1 MSTPLATIFHGDVTL
16 EQGSDVTQFGW
27 GDININRRCIIQGV
41 ENSTTNTDGALIV
54 AGGVGISKTLNVH
67 ENLNVLYGITNLT
80 ETHIN
85 TNDGPF
91 TVTGANTATVQVGDV
106 VNIKSTGENVSVVSE
121 IASLQLYGGLNSSH
135 AVDIV
140 ASNINGGISLLSG
153 INNGGISI
161 VSGSG
166 GITETTSNGNVV
178 ITANNGTGSFNVKT
192 QSANQDLS
200 INLNGYTDSQLKI
213 ISDGNNTTRTALY
226 INTEHTNGNIQISN
240 ANGLGN
246 GSISHLTGSGG
257 YTVVT
262 NTSGQIVMTS
272 RGAGSSYIVD
282 SSGYN
287 QNMIIGLDNFTDS
300 SLILKSSGT
309 NILNTA
315 LRIQT
320 TSSTGNILID
330 QPELSVGK
338 VSINTGM
345 SGLETTTQ
353 NGGSTVITTNGASST
368 FTNSTTAD
376 NQDLNITVTGNTNSK
391 VNITSSGTN
400 SDAIYISTSLGGIRL
415 DGNSGVQIE
424 SADVT
429 NGIQIARQTSN
440 IPVHIGTANSTTTIH
455 GNLDVKGTTTT
466 IESTVVTIDDNI
478 VIVNNAPSG
487 TGNGGLAVKRYQS
500 ANDNSQGDVISDTPD
515 HSGLV
520 QNGNNTF
527 TTIHL
532 SSTASNVDDYYAGW
546 WVRITSG
553 TGQAQVRRIRSY
565 SGTTHIA
572 TIYSTL
578 DQTTVLSNPT
588 PIEGMDFSTI
598 PDNTSNYSLYPCEFV
613 MMIWDEAYD
622 EFAFVCSNLDPATN
636 SSFVHYSDLHIQD
649 LVANDITVNNING
662 SPADITTVVNLNN
675 NSTTPVTITDFPNIY
690 GVYIVFVK
698 PLEDNSRAHAV
709 FTIGRV
715 DATGIHGTSVR
726 IMSVKGVYND
736 QLDMQW
742 PLNGLPQI
750 MYRPYPNGVGGTTN
764 FKLKIVSL

>member
-106 VNIKSTGENVSVVSE
+106 VNIKSTGENISVVSE

-391 VNITSSGTN
+391 VNIASSGTN

-424 SADVT
+424 SVDVT

-500 ANDNSQGDVISDTPD
+500 ANDNSQGDVISDAPD

>member
-54 AGGVGISKTLNVH
+54 AGGVGIAKTLNVH
-67 ENLNVLYGITNLT
+67 ENLNILYGITNLT

-91 TVTGANTATVQVGDV
+91 TVTGANTATVQVGDSATFS
-106 VNIKSTGENVSVVSE
+106 STGGNVSVVSE
-121 IASLQLYGGLNSSH
+121 IASLQLYGGLNSSQ

-178 ITANNGTGSFNVKT
+178 ITANNGTAAFSVNT
-192 QSANQDLS
+192 QSVNQDLS

-213 ISDGNNTTRTALY
+213 ISAGNNTTQTALF

-246 GSISHLTGSGG
+246 GSISHFTGSGG

-315 LRIQT
+315 LQIQT

-400 SDAIYISTSLGGIRL
+400 SDAIYISTSVGGIRL
-415 DGNSGVQIE
+415 DANSGVQIE

-500 ANDNSQGDVISDTPD
+500 ANDGGQGDVISDAPD

>member
-16 EQGSDVTQFGW
+16 EQGSDVSQFGW
-27 GDININRRCIIQGV
+27 GDITINRRCIIKGV
-41 ENSTTNTDGALIV
+41 ENSTTNADGALIV
-54 AGGVGISKTLNVH
+54 AGGVGIAKTLNVH

-85 TNDGPF
+85 TDNGPF

-106 VNIKSTGENVSVVSE
+106 VNIKSINENVSIVSE
-121 IASLQLYGGLNSSH
+121 IASLQLYGGLNSSR

-140 ASNINGGISLLSG
+140 ASDVNGGISLLSG

-178 ITANNGTGSFNVKT
+178 ITANNGTGSFNVNT

-213 ISDGNNTTRTALY
+213 ISEGNNTTRTALY
-226 INTEHTNGNIQISN
+226 INTHHTNGSIQISN
-240 ANGLGN
+240 SDGLGD

-257 YTVVT
+257 YTVIT
-262 NTSGQIVMTS
+262 NTSGQISMTS

-287 QNMIIGLDNFTDS
+287 QNMIVGVDNFTDS
-300 SLILKSSGT
+300 SLILKSAGT
-309 NILNTA
+309 NVLNTA
-315 LRIQT
+315 LQIKT
-320 TSSTGNILID
+320 TSITGNISIE
-330 QPELSVGK
+330 QPLLSSGK
-338 VSINTGM
+338 VSIYTGM
-345 SGLETTTQ
+345 GGLESTTQ
-353 NGGSTVITTNGASST
+353 NGGSTVITTNAASST

-376 NQDLNITVTGNTNSK
+376 GQDLNINVTGNTNSK
-391 VNITSSGTN
+391 VNIASSGTSN
-400 SDAIYISTSLGGIRL
+400 NAVTISTSVGGILL

-424 SADVT
+424 SVDVT

-440 IPVHIGTANSTTTIH
+440 IPVHIGTTNSTTTIH
-455 GNLDVKGTTTT
+455 GHLDVKGTTTT

-500 ANDNSQGDVISDTPD
+500 ANDSAQGDVVADVPD
-515 HSGLV
+515 HSGVV
-520 QNGNNTF
+520 QNGNNTL
-527 TTIHL
+527 TAIHL
-532 SSTASNVDDYYAGW
+532 SSSASNVDDYYSGW
-546 WVRITSG
+546 WVKITGG
-553 TGQAQVRRIRSY
+553 TGQDQVRRIKSY
-565 SGTTHIA
+565 IGSTRIA

-578 DQTTVLSNPT
+578 DQTTLLSNPT
-588 PIEGMDFSTI
+588 PVEGMDFSTI
-598 PDNTSNYSLYPCEFV
+598 PDNTSTYSLYPCEFV
-613 MMIWDEAYD
+613 MMIWDETLD

-636 SSFVHYSDLHIQD
+636 TSFVHYSDLHIND
-649 LVANDITVNNING
+649 LVANDLTVNNING
-662 SPADITTVVNLNN
+662 APADITTVVNLNN
-675 NSTTPVTITDFPNIY
+675 NSTTPVTITDFPYTY
-690 GVYIVFVK
+690 GVYMIFVK
-698 PLEDNSRAHAV
+698 PLEDNSRAHAI

-715 DATGIHGTSVR
+715 DSASIHGTSIR

-742 PLNGLPQI
+742 PQNALPQI
-750 MYRPYPNGVGGTTN
+750 MYRPYPNGIGGTTN

>member
-27 GDININRRCIIQGV
+27 GDININRRCIIQGI

-54 AGGVGISKTLNVH
+54 AGGVGIAKTLNVH
-67 ENLNVLYGITNLT
+67 ENLNILYGITNLT

-91 TVTGANTATVQVGDV
+91 TVTGANTATVQVGDSATFS
-106 VNIKSTGENVSVVSE
+106 STGGNVRVISE
-121 IASLQLYGGLNSSH
+121 IASLQLYGGLNSSR
-135 AVDIV
+135 AVDII
-140 ASNINGGISLLSG
+140 ASDINGGISLLSG
-153 INNGGISI
+153 TNGGGISV

-166 GITETTSNGNVV
+166 GITETTSNGNVL
-178 ITANNGTGSFNVKT
+178 ITANNGSAAFSVNT
-192 QSANQDLS
+192 QSANQDLT

-213 ISDGNNTTRTALY
+213 ISGGNNTTQTALF

-262 NTSGQIVMTS
+262 NTSGQILMTS

-315 LRIQT
+315 LQIQT

-330 QPELSVGK
+330 QPEFSVGK

-400 SDAIYISTSLGGIRL
+400 SDAIYISTSIGGIRL
-415 DGNSGVQIE
+415 DSNSGVQIE

-440 IPVHIGTANSTTTIH
+440 IPVHIGTATSTTTIH

-553 TGQAQVRRIRSY
+553 TGQAQVRRIKSY
-565 SGTTHIA
+565 SGSTRIA

-715 DATGIHGTSVR
+715 NAIGIHGTSVR

-742 PLNGLPQI
+742 SQNGLPQI

>member
-16 EQGSDVTQFGW
+16 EQGSDVSQFGW
-27 GDININRRCIIQGV
+27 GDITINRRCIIQGE
-41 ENSTTNTDGALIV
+41 ENSTTHADGALIV
-54 AGGVGISKTLNVH
+54 AGGVGIAKTLNVH

-80 ETHIN
+80 ETHID
-85 TNDGPF
+85 TDYGSF
-91 TVTGANTATVQVGDV
+91 TVTGANTATVQVNEV
-106 VNIKSTGENVSVVSE
+106 VNIKSITKNVSVVSE
-121 IASLQLYGGLNSSH
+121 IASLQLYGGLNSSL

-140 ASNINGGISLLSG
+140 ASDVNGGISLLSG

-178 ITANNGTGSFNVKT
+178 ITANNGTGSFNVNT

-213 ISDGNNTTRTALY
+213 ISEGNNTTRTALY
-226 INTEHTNGNIQISN
+226 INTHHTNGSIQISN
-240 ANGLGN
+240 SDGLGD

-257 YTVVT
+257 YTVIT
-262 NTSGQIVMTS
+262 NTSGQISMTS

-287 QNMIIGLDNFTDS
+287 QNMVIGVDKFTDS

-309 NILNTA
+309 NVLNTA
-315 LRIQT
+315 LQIKT
-320 TSSTGNILID
+320 TSITGNISIE
-330 QPELSVGK
+330 QPLLSSGK
-338 VSINTGM
+338 VSIYTGM
-345 SGLETTTQ
+345 GGLESTTQ
-353 NGGSTVITTNGASST
+353 NGGSTVITTNAASST

-376 NQDLNITVTGNTNSK
+376 GQDLNINVTGNTNSK
-391 VNITSSGTN
+391 VNIASSGTSN
-400 SDAIYISTSLGGIRL
+400 NAVTISTSVGGIIL

-424 SADVT
+424 SVDVT

-440 IPVHIGTANSTTTIH
+440 IPVHIGTTNSTTTIH
-455 GNLDVKGTTTT
+455 GHLDVKGTTTT

-500 ANDNSQGDVISDTPD
+500 ANDSAQGDVVADVPD
-515 HSGLV
+515 HSGVV
-520 QNGNNTF
+520 QNGNNTL
-527 TTIHL
+527 TAIHL
-532 SSTASNVDDYYAGW
+532 SSSASNVDDYYSGW
-546 WVRITSG
+546 WVKITGG
-553 TGQAQVRRIRSY
+553 TGQGQVRRIKSY
-565 SGTTHIA
+565 IGSTRIA

-578 DQTTVLSNPT
+578 DQETLLSNPT
-588 PIEGMDFSTI
+588 PDEGMDFSTI
-598 PDNTSNYSLYPCEFV
+598 PDNTSTYSLYPCEFV
-613 MMIWDEAYD
+613 MMIWDETLD

-636 SSFVHYSDLHIQD
+636 TSFVHYSDLHIND
-649 LVANDITVNNING
+649 LVANDLTVNNING
-662 SPADITTVVNLNN
+662 APADITTVVNLNN
-675 NSTTPVTITDFPNIY
+675 NSTTPVTITDFPNTY
-690 GVYIVFVK
+690 GVYMIFVK
-698 PLEDNSRAHAV
+698 PLEDNSRAHAI

-715 DATGIHGTSVR
+715 DSASIHGTSIR

-742 PLNGLPQI
+742 PQNGLPQI
-750 MYRPYPNGVGGTTN
+750 MYRPYPNGIGGTTN

>member
-27 GDININRRCIIQGV
+27 GDITINRRCIIQGV
-41 ENSTTNTDGALIV
+41 ENSTTNTNGALIV
-54 AGGVGISKTLNVH
+54 AGGVGIAKTLNVH

-80 ETHIN
+80 ETHIDTDN
-85 TNDGPF
+85 GSF
-91 TVTGANTATVQVGDV
+91 TVTGANTASIQVGDV
-106 VNIKSTGENVSVVSE
+106 VNVKSTGGNVSVVSE
-121 IASLQLYGGLNSSH
+121 IASLQLHGGLNSSH

-140 ASNINGGISLLSG
+140 ASDTNGGISLLSG
-153 INNGGISI
+153 TGGGGISI
-161 VSGSG
+161 ISGSG
-166 GITETTSNGNVV
+166 GITETTSNGNVI
-178 ITANNGTGSFNVKT
+178 ITANNGTGSFNVNT
-192 QSANQDLS
+192 QSANQDLT
-200 INLNGYTDSQLKI
+200 INLGGYTDSQLKI
-213 ISDGNNTTRTALY
+213 ISQGNNTTRTALY
-226 INTEHTNGNIQISN
+226 INTDHTNGNIQISN

-262 NTSGQIVMTS
+262 NTSGQISMTS

-287 QNMIIGLDNFTDS
+287 QNMVVGVNNLTDS

-309 NILNTA
+309 NVLNTA
-315 LRIQT
+315 LQIQT

-330 QPELSVGK
+330 QPNLSVGK
-338 VSINTGM
+338 VSIYTGM

-376 NQDLNITVTGNTNSK
+376 GQDLNISVTGNTNSK
-391 VNITSSGTN
+391 VNITSSGTE
-400 SDAIYISTSLGGIRL
+400 SDAISISTSVGGIRL
-415 DGNSGVQIE
+415 DGNSGVEIE
-424 SADVT
+424 TIDTT

-440 IPVHIGTANSTTTIH
+440 IPVHIGTTNSTTTIH
-455 GNLDVKGTTTT
+455 GHLDVKGTTTT

-478 VIVNNAPSG
+478 VVVNNAPSG

-500 ANDNSQGDVISDTPD
+500 ANDAASGDVVADVPD
-515 HSGLV
+515 HSGIV
-520 QNGNNTF
+520 QNSSNTS

-532 SSTASNVDDYYAGW
+532 SLSASNVDDYYAGW
-546 WVRITSG
+546 WVKITGG
-553 TGQAQVRRIRSY
+553 TGQDQVRRIRSY
-565 SGTTHIA
+565 TGSTRIA

-578 DQTTVLSNPT
+578 DQTTLLSNPT
-588 PIEGMDFSTI
+588 PVEGMDFSTI
-598 PDNTSNYSLYPCEFV
+598 PDNTSTYALFPCEFV
-613 MMIWDEAYD
+613 MMIWDETQD

-636 SSFVHYSDLHIQD
+636 TSFVHYSDLHIND
-649 LVANDITVNNING
+649 LVANDLTINNING

-675 NSTTPVTITDFPNIY
+675 NSTTPVTITDFPNTY
-690 GVYIVFVK
+690 GVYMVFVK
-698 PLEDNSRAHAV
+698 PLNDNSRAHAI

-715 DATGIHGTSVR
+715 DAANIHGTSIR

-742 PLNGLPQI
+742 PQNELPQI
-750 MYRPYPNGVGGTTN
+750 MYRPYPNGIGGTTN

>member
-16 EQGSDVTQFGW
+16 EQGSDVSQFGY
-27 GDININRRCIIQGV
+27 GDITINRRCIIQGV

-54 AGGVGISKTLNVH
+54 AGGVGIAKTLNVH

-85 TNDGPF
+85 TNNGPF
-91 TVTGANTATVQVGDV
+91 TVTGANTATVRVGDI
-106 VNIKSTGENVSVVSE
+106 VNIKSTGGNVSVVSE
-121 IASLQLYGGLNSSH
+121 IASLQLYGGLNSSR

-140 ASNINGGISLLSG
+140 ASDINGGISLLSG
-153 INNGGISI
+153 INNGEISI

-178 ITANNGTGSFNVKT
+178 ITANNGTGSFNVNT

-213 ISDGNNTTRTALY
+213 ISSGNNTTRTALY
-226 INTEHTNGNIQISN
+226 INTDHTNGNIQISN
-240 ANGLGN
+240 SDGLGN

-257 YTVVT
+257 YTVIT
-262 NTSGQIVMTS
+262 NTSGQISMTS

-287 QNMIIGLDNFTDS
+287 QNMVVGVDNFTDS

-315 LRIQT
+315 LQIKT
-320 TSSTGNILID
+320 TSTTGNISIE
-330 QPELSVGK
+330 QPFLSIGK
-338 VSINTGM
+338 VSIYTGM
-345 SGLETTTQ
+345 GGLESTTQ
-353 NGGSTVITTNGASST
+353 NGGSTIITTNGASST

-376 NQDLNITVTGNTNSK
+376 GQDLNINVTGNTNSK
-391 VNITSSGTN
+391 VNIASSGTSN
-400 SDAIYISTSLGGIRL
+400 NAVSISTSVGGIL
-415 DGNSGVQIE
+415 LNGNSGVQIE
-424 SADVT
+424 SVDVT

-440 IPVHIGTANSTTTIH
+440 IPVHIGTTNSTTTIH

-478 VIVNNAPSG
+478 IIVNNAPSG

-500 ANDNSQGDVISDTPD
+500 ANNSAQGDVVADVPD
-515 HSGLV
+515 HSGVV
-520 QNGNNTF
+520 QNGNNTL

-532 SSTASNVDDYYAGW
+532 SSSASSVDDYYSGW
-546 WVRITSG
+546 WVKITGG
-553 TGQAQVRRIRSY
+553 TGQDQVRRIKSY
-565 SGTTHIA
+565 VGSTHIA

-578 DQTTVLSNPT
+578 DQTTLLSNPIPT
-588 PIEGMDFSTI
+588 EGMDFSTI
-598 PDNTSNYSLYPCEFV
+598 PDNTSTYSLYPCEFV
-613 MMIWDEAYD
+613 MMIWDETLD

-636 SSFVHYSDLHIQD
+636 TSFVHYSDLHIND
-649 LVANDITVNNING
+649 LVANDLTVNNING
-662 SPADITTVVNLNN
+662 APADITTVVNLNN
-675 NSTTPVTITDFPNIY
+675 NSTTPVTITGFPNTY
-690 GVYIVFVK
+690 GAYMIFVK
-698 PLEDNSRAHAV
+698 PLEDNSRAHAI

-715 DATGIHGTSVR
+715 DSASIHGTSVR

-742 PLNGLPQI
+742 PQNGLPQI
-750 MYRPYPNGVGGTTN
+750 MYRPYPNGIGGTTN

>member
-16 EQGSDVTQFGW
+16 EQGSDVSQFGW
-27 GDININRRCIIQGV
+27 GDITINRRCIIQGE
-41 ENSTTNTDGALIV
+41 ENSTTHADGALIV
-54 AGGVGISKTLNVH
+54 AGGVGIAKTLNVH

-80 ETHIN
+80 ETHID
-85 TNDGPF
+85 TDYGSF
-91 TVTGANTATVQVGDV
+91 TVTGANTATVQVNEV
-106 VNIKSTGENVSVVSE
+106 VNIKSITKNVSVVSE
-121 IASLQLYGGLNSSH
+121 IASLQLYGGLNSSL

-140 ASNINGGISLLSG
+140 ASDVNGGISLLSG

-178 ITANNGTGSFNVKT
+178 ITANNGTGSFNVNT

-213 ISDGNNTTRTALY
+213 ISEGNNTTRTALY
-226 INTEHTNGNIQISN
+226 INTHHTNGSIQISN
-240 ANGLGN
+240 SDGLGD

-257 YTVVT
+257 YTVIT
-262 NTSGQIVMTS
+262 NTSGQISMTS

-287 QNMIIGLDNFTDS
+287 QNMVIGVDKFTDS

-309 NILNTA
+309 NVLNTA
-315 LRIQT
+315 LQIKT
-320 TSSTGNILID
+320 TSITGNISIE
-330 QPELSVGK
+330 QPLLSSGK
-338 VSINTGM
+338 VSIYTGM
-345 SGLETTTQ
+345 GGLESTTQ
-353 NGGSTVITTNGASST
+353 NGGSTVITTNAASST

-376 NQDLNITVTGNTNSK
+376 GQDLNINVTGNTNSK
-391 VNITSSGTN
+391 VNIASSGTSN
-400 SDAIYISTSLGGIRL
+400 NAVTISTSVGGIIL

-424 SADVT
+424 SVDVT

-440 IPVHIGTANSTTTIH
+440 IPVHIGTTNSTTTIH
-455 GNLDVKGTTTT
+455 GHLDVKGTTTT

-500 ANDNSQGDVISDTPD
+500 ANDSAQGDVVADVPD
-515 HSGLV
+515 HSGVV
-520 QNGNNTF
+520 QNGNNTL
-527 TTIHL
+527 TAIHL
-532 SSTASNVDDYYAGW
+532 SSSASNVDDYYSGW
-546 WVRITSG
+546 WVKITGG
-553 TGQAQVRRIRSY
+553 TGQGQVRRIKSY
-565 SGTTHIA
+565 IGSTRIA

-578 DQTTVLSNPT
+578 DQETLLSNPI
-588 PIEGMDFSTI
+588 PDEGMDFSTI
-598 PDNTSNYSLYPCEFV
+598 PDNTSTYSLYPCEFV
-613 MMIWDEAYD
+613 MMIWDETLD

-636 SSFVHYSDLHIQD
+636 TSFVHYSDLHIND
-649 LVANDITVNNING
+649 LVANDLTVNNING
-662 SPADITTVVNLNN
+662 APADITTVVNLNN
-675 NSTTPVTITDFPNIY
+675 NSTTPVTITDFPNTY
-690 GVYIVFVK
+690 GVYMIFVK
-698 PLEDNSRAHAV
+698 PLEDNSRAHAI

-715 DATGIHGTSVR
+715 DSASIHGTSIR

-742 PLNGLPQI
+742 PQNGLPQI
-750 MYRPYPNGVGGTTN
+750 MYRPYPNGIGGTTN

>member
-1 MSTPLATIFHGDVTL
+1 M
-16 EQGSDVTQFGW
+16 
-27 GDININRRCIIQGV
+27 
-41 ENSTTNTDGALIV
+41 
-54 AGGVGISKTLNVH
+54 
-67 ENLNVLYGITNLT
+67 
-80 ETHIN
+80 
-85 TNDGPF
+85 
-91 TVTGANTATVQVGDV
+91 
-106 VNIKSTGENVSVVSE
+106 
-121 IASLQLYGGLNSSH
+121 
-135 AVDIV
+135 
-140 ASNINGGISLLSG
+140 
-153 INNGGISI
+153 
-161 VSGSG
+161 
-166 GITETTSNGNVV
+166 
-178 ITANNGTGSFNVKT
+178 
-192 QSANQDLS
+192 
-200 INLNGYTDSQLKI
+200 
-213 ISDGNNTTRTALY
+213 
-226 INTEHTNGNIQISN
+226 
-240 ANGLGN
+240 
-246 GSISHLTGSGG
+246 
-257 YTVVT
+257 
-262 NTSGQIVMTS
+262 
-272 RGAGSSYIVD
+272 
-282 SSGYN
+282 
-287 QNMIIGLDNFTDS
+287 
-300 SLILKSSGT
+300 
-309 NILNTA
+309 
-315 LRIQT
+315 
-320 TSSTGNILID
+320 
-330 QPELSVGK
+330 
-338 VSINTGM
+338 
-345 SGLETTTQ
+345 
-353 NGGSTVITTNGASST
+353 
-368 FTNSTTAD
+368 
-376 NQDLNITVTGNTNSK
+376 
-391 VNITSSGTN
+391 
-400 SDAIYISTSLGGIRL
+400 
-415 DGNSGVQIE
+415 
-424 SADVT
+424 
-429 NGIQIARQTSN
+429 
-440 IPVHIGTANSTTTIH
+440 HIGTATSTTTIH

-553 TGQAQVRRIRSY
+553 TGQAQVRRIKSY
-565 SGTTHIA
+565 SGSTRIA

-715 DATGIHGTSVR
+715 NAIGIHGTSVR

-742 PLNGLPQI
+742 SQNGLPQI